1 MKNEKT
7 EIISRVKKYG
17 RAQALMQYVII
28 ETLRETYRELMEN
41 DVAVVVGVKY
51 GENLDKN
58 LSDLLIRMNNCSYFP
73 QSQDWLQ
80 RVDMDGHC
88 KKYIF
93 RAFEDRILQC
103 LFKEMLKAIYEPKIQ
118 GCIADLEKKKPI
130 KKSRGRIKMYV
141 AWVEVD
147 VEKLLSKINHKNL
160 INFLEQ
166 DIADK
171 GFIRY
176 IRRFI
181 QSGTKM
187 IGICTDSESA
197 SVISFLSMLC
207 GVCVY
212 YTLQVLGIT
221 QDWGLNG
228 KMSVRRR
235 DKSFLYLFDKVEDAQ
250 IIYRRLYRGLKKEGL
265 DVTKDKVCTLS
276 SVFNN
281 KRRFGKVVPSRRTV
295 TRGNNQRMKF
305 NLMKELSRET
315 SKL

>member
-17 RAQALMQYVII
+17 RAQALMQYVNI
-28 ETLRETYRELMEN
+28 ETLTEAYWELMEN

-51 GENLDKN
+51 GENLEKN
-58 LSDLLIRMNNCSYFP
+58 LSDLLIRMHNCSYFP

-80 RVDMDGHC
+80 RVDMDGHY

-93 RAFEDRILQC
+93 RAFEDRIVQYRFRKIL
-103 LFKEMLKAIYEPKIQ
+103 EAIYKPKIQ
-118 GCIADLEKKKPI
+118 GCLADLEKKMPI
-130 KKSRGRIKMYV
+130 KKSRGKIRMYV

-147 VEKLLSKINHKNL
+147 VEKLLSKINQENL

-166 DIADK
+166 DISDK
-171 GFIRY
+171 GFLRY
-176 IRRFI
+176 IRRFF

-187 IGICTDSESA
+187 IGICTDSESE

-207 GVCVY
+207 NVCVY
-212 YTLQVLGIT
+212 YTLQILGTT
-221 QDWGLNG
+221 QDWGLDG
-228 KMSVRRR
+228 EMSVRWR
-235 DKSFLYLFDKVEDAQ
+235 DKCFLYLFDKVGDAQ
-250 IIYRRLYRGLKKEGL
+250 IIYRRLYQGLKKEGV

-281 KRRFGKVVPSRRTV
+281 KRRFGKVVSSRRTV
-295 TRGNNQRMKF
+295 TRGIKRRKRI
-305 NLMKELSRET
+305 NLTKELSMKI
-315 SKL
+315 SD